1 MAIAF
6 DISKTSTLPLVRKF
20 PHLFRY
26 AASVAIND
34 VAFDAKRRLAGHA
47 KKVFKNPKP
56 FTINAGLVYRKATKD
71 NLEAMIG
78 LKDRMELPK
87 AGTAPDVYLRRQII
101 GGERQHKRFERALLR
116 RFPQFGRGTF
126 FVPARQ
132 NKNFLDNY
140 GQLRG
145 GIVTQMLSQ
154 LQAFPEQGYRSNIK
168 NPDKALYFPVFHK
181 GDYGMLPPGIYK
193 RDALGS
199 ENFEA
204 VVFATRKAPRYR
216 KRYYYFETV
225 EKAIRITFGPSF
237 SKRFSRMA
245 AKQVREF
252 NLTNQAVLRR
262 HQVAGK
268 IRKIQS
274 SASSFR
280 PGASLVLR

>member
-1 MAIAF
+1 
-6 DISKTSTLPLVRKF
+6 
-20 PHLFRY
+20 
-26 AASVAIND
+26 
-34 VAFDAKRRLAGHA
+34 
-47 KKVFKNPKP
+47 
-56 FTINAGLVYRKATKD
+56 
-71 NLEAMIG
+71 
-78 LKDRMELPK
+78 MEVPK
-87 AGTAPDVYLRRQII
+87 AGTAPDIYLRRQII
-101 GGERQHKRFERALLR
+101 GGERQHKRFERALIR
-116 RFPQFGRGTF
+116 RFPQFGLNTF

-132 NKNFLDNY
+132 NTSFLDNY

-154 LQAFPEQGYRSNIK
+154 LQAFPEQGYRANIK

-204 VVFATRKAPRYR
+204 VVFAVRQAPRYS

-225 EKAIRITFGPSF
+225 EKAARITFGPSF
-237 SKRFSRMA
+237 SRRFQRMA

-262 HQVAGK
+262 RQVGK
-268 IRKIQS
+268 RITDIQAS
-274 SASSFR
+274 PSSFT
-280 PGASLVLR
+280 PGASLALR